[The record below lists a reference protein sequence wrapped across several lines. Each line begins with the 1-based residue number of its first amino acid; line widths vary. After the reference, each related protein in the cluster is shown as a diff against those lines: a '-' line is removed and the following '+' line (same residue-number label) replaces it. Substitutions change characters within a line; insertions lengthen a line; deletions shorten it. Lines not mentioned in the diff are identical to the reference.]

1 MNNPD
6 EEQLQENEDE
16 NFKSKD
22 AGASKKD
29 TNDPLES
36 QHSKEV
42 NDLMEAKAV
51 NDLLESPEMKELD
64 DLLTNSDE
72 KDQYHTEIFDTL
84 M

>member
-6 EEQLQENEDE
+6 EEQLRENEDE

-29 TNDPLES
+29 TNDPLGS
-36 QHSKEV
+36 QPSKEV
-42 NDLMEAKAV
+42 EAKV
-51 NDLLESPEMKELD
+51 KDLLDSHDMQELKDLNDLLETL
-64 DLLTNSDE
+64 E
-72 KDQYHTEIFDTL
+72 KDQYYTEIFNTL